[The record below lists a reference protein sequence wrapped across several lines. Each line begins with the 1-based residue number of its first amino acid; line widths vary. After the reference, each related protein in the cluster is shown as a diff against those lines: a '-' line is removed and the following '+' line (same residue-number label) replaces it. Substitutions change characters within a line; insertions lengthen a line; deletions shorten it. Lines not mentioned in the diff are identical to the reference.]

1 MPSGSPNSS
10 NSLISSYSFEEFY
23 HGWCHRQA
31 QLSAEINAAV
41 HGKSGDEGP
50 VIEERAARLL
60 IARVLG
66 HFEEYYEHKSR
77 AANLNGFA
85 LFSPTWCSSLEC
97 SFLWIAGFQPT
108 VLLQVVS
115 DSVRD
120 LSPDQT
126 LALERLKRETRI
138 NEKVVEDELAR
149 IQETVA
155 APPLMDVIRKAA
167 WPAEMKTSNTESEPM
182 EQLSRALETVIAN
195 ADSLR
200 VTTGA
205 KVAEILTPYQC
216 LRFLVPAI
224 RLLQSLR
231 ISGRERDVLAGTGS
245 DTT

>member
-1 MPSGSPNSS
+1 M
-10 NSLISSYSFEEFY
+10 
-23 HGWCHRQA
+23 
-31 QLSAEINAAV
+31 
-41 HGKSGDEGP
+41 
-50 VIEERAARLL
+50 
-60 IARVLG
+60 
-66 HFEEYYEHKSR
+66 
-77 AANLNGFA
+77 
-85 LFSPTWCSSLEC
+85 
-97 SFLWIAGFQPT
+97 
-108 VLLQVVS
+108 
-115 DSVRD
+115 
-120 LSPDQT
+120 
-126 LALERLKRETRI
+126 KRETRI